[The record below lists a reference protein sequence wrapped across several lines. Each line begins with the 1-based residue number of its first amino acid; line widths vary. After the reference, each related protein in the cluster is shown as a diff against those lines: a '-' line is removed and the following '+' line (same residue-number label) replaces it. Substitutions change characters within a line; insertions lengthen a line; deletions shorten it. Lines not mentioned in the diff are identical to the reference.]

1 MGPNDA
7 GAQPLPVVVV
17 RSARADDG
25 PTLQRIDLATFD
37 EDVSPAPRPQPGA
50 DFFGG
55 RVKPEDVLVAEVDGA
70 VAGYLAVGP
79 HYRLASSAHVV
90 QIRGLAVTPECQG
103 EGVGRRLVSEAV
115 EVAKEHGA
123 RRLTLHV
130 LASNETARRLY
141 DSCGFVVEG
150 VQREQFHL
158 RGRYVDDILLALDL
172 TGLRTPQTRGDG

>member
-1 MGPNDA
+1 MDSSDA
-7 GAQPLPVVVV
+7 EAEPPSLGVV

-25 PTLQRIDLATFD
+25 PTLHRIDVATFA
-37 EDVSPAPRPQPGA
+37 EDVSPAVPPQPGA

-55 RVKPEDVLVAEVDGA
+55 RVRPEDVLVAEVNGA

-79 HYRLASSAHVV
+79 HYPLASSAHVV
-90 QIRGLAVTPECQG
+90 QIRGLAVTPEHQG
-103 EGVGRRLVSEAV
+103 KGVGRRLVGEAV
-115 EVAKEHGA
+115 EVARGRGA

-141 DSCGFVVEG
+141 GSCGFVVEG

-158 RGRYVDDILLALDL
+158 GGRYVDDILLALDL
-172 TGLRTPQTRGDG
+172 TTLRTPQARGDL